1 MTHCPWCSVLLPEPG
16 VEHCPACGAALTA
29 VPDSPAEIK
38 GVTTLDTEAIL
49 RARSE
54 VSKPRYNRLMSL
66 ITGEVPVDTTTPA
79 AAEVFAPPPDDVRRE
94 MLRLEAEARQAD
106 HVAETVALKSDELA
120 RLGIHISELGV
131 DEPVA
136 EDGAAPDVAA
146 PDVAA
151 PDVADVAEEATTDAL
166 EAAETESAPESRG

>member
-1 MTHCPWCSVLLPEPG
+1 MRGWPNSMSDPMTHCPWCSVLLPEPG

-79 AAEVFAPPPDDVRRE
+79 GGRG
-94 MLRLEAEARQAD
+94 LC
-106 HVAETVALKSDELA
+106 
-120 RLGIHISELGV
+120 
-131 DEPVA
+131 
-136 EDGAAPDVAA
+136 AAPRRRAA
-146 PDVAA
+146 RDAA
-151 PDVADVAEEATTDAL
+151 A
-166 EAAETESAPESRG
+166 GG

>member
-1 MTHCPWCSVLLPEPG
+1 MSDPMTHCPWCSVLLPEPG

-54 VSKPRYNRLMSL
+54 VSKPRYNQLMSL

-136 EDGAAPDVAA
+136 EDGAAPDS
-146 PDVAA
+146 AA

-166 EAAETESAPESRG
+166 EAAETESAPERRG

>member
-1 MTHCPWCSVLLPEPG
+1 MSDPMTHCPWCSVLLPEPG

-54 VSKPRYNRLMSL
+54 VSKPRYGRLMSL
-66 ITGEVPVDTTTPA
+66 ITGEVTVDTTTPA
-79 AAEVFAPPPDDVRRE
+79 AAEVFAPPPEDVRRE

-106 HVAETVALKSDELA
+106 HVAEVVALKSDELA
-120 RLGIHISELGV
+120 RLGIHVSELGEN
-131 DEPVA
+131 EPVA
-136 EDGAAPDVAA
+136 PGGVTPGSPEAATGDVL
-146 PDVAA
+146 DT
-151 PDVADVAEEATTDAL
+151 AD
-166 EAAETESAPESRG
+166 AAETESEPESQA